1 MNKRLYRSLE
11 DNKLGGVCGGL
22 GEYFGI
28 DSTFIRI
35 IAVLMIFADG
45 IGILAYI
52 IAWIIMPK
60 RPFDL
65 VEEQKTDKESDW
77 NIHLPGLILIAVG
90 LLLLIK
96 NYCWWFDFGDIFWP
110 LILII
115 GGLYLIFR
123 PSRKRE
129 IEGETVQGAE
139 EIK

>member
-1 MNKRLYRSLE
+1 MNKRLYRSLD

-60 RPFDL
+60 QPFDL
-65 VEEQKTDKESDW
+65 AEEQKAGEESDW

-110 LILII
+110 MILII

-123 PSRKRE
+123 PGRKSE
-129 IEGETVQGAE
+129 IESNTVQGAE